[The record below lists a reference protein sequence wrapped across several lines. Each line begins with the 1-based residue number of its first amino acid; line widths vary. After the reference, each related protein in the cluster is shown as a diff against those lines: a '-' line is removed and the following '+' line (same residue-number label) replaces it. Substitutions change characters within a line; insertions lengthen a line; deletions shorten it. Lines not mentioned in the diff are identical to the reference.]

1 MLNKRNF
8 MTGTLAAGMAT
19 GAAAAALAQGPAPAN
34 GLNPPRQI
42 PLARPGQDGGGS
54 HGAQWHNGKLWIAAL
69 RPKLL
74 LRVDPKTWVPEVAI
88 STYTSPDKP
97 RTHDMTIDDKGDI
110 WLVLGND
117 SKNYK

>member
-1 MLNKRNF
+1 VDD
-8 MTGTLAAGMAT
+8 GQP
-19 GAAAAALAQGPAPAN
+19 GAARLFPGRHEQQGDQPSPDSP
-34 GLNPPRQI
+34 GL
-42 PLARPGQDGGGS
+42 PGQDGGGS

-97 RTHDMTIDDKGDI
+97 RTHDLTIDDKGDI

-117 SKNYK
+117 SKNYKEGSRGW